1 MKGYGAIDVG
11 VVGIFEIMP
20 VLKRV
25 TIELQVLE
33 QKEERTGSE
42 NHVSST
48 SCADGLMFCTLLY
61 EFSRTLQEPRNFG
74 RHAAKIAQG
83 GSSGGKSRL
92 PVVNP
97 KFASSRMYFWTQKTN
112 GVDHRQPPGFGR
124 HFV

>member
-48 SCADGLMFCTLLY
+48 SCADRCYMFLY
-61 EFSRTLQEPRNFG
+61 
-74 RHAAKIAQG
+74 
-83 GSSGGKSRL
+83 
-92 PVVNP
+92 
-97 KFASSRMYFWTQKTN
+97 
-112 GVDHRQPPGFGR
+112 PPL
-124 HFV
+124 